1 MVFCQGL
8 LIATYDKN
16 KKIRRNIPNFCL
28 KDHSSNHERESVSSL
43 KAKER
48 EKDGRVRENVCYLLL
63 TFERLSETNW
73 NREWERELFGSS
85 CYRSYVLRV
94 NVRAEI
100 VSVWFK
106 EGDRETEEV
115 YFCEWHKE
123 VCAEIYNESVIPNR
137 PDISDDRSRNDN
149 RLNCKRLL
157 WLLCHC
163 ANCDRIIFIRG
174 SIPGLYF
181 HYQCDKMFEVNV

>member
-1 MVFCQGL
+1 M
-8 LIATYDKN
+8 
-16 KKIRRNIPNFCL
+16 
-28 KDHSSNHERESVSSL
+28 
-43 KAKER
+43 
-48 EKDGRVRENVCYLLL
+48 CYLLL

-149 RLNCKRLL
+149 RLNCKWLL
-157 WLLCHC
+157 WLLYHC
-163 ANCDRIIFIRG
+163 ANCDRIVFIRG

-181 HYQCDKMFEVNV
+181 HYQCDKMFKVNVTQAFLKVATKSSHSRIYLNSNDYKMAHYITQYLGHFLR